1 MEAIFLLYVTILLGL
16 VFNLSL
22 GLKWP
27 HVQRVVWLKGLK
39 FLILSH
45 HFAKCSD
52 HVTCGSSDAAAK
64 IVSMTLQGQWI
75 KDQWMR

>member
-16 VFNLSL
+16 VFNLSV

-27 HVQRVVWLKGLK
+27 HFQRVVWLKRLK

-45 HFAKCSD
+45 HFAKCSGHGSCD
-52 HVTCGSSDAAAK
+52 SSDAAAK
-64 IVSMTLQGQWI
+64 IVSMTLQGHWI
-75 KDQWMR
+75 KDQWMG